1 MPKLTKHQ
9 LQKDQLRQRAIDLHN
24 QDIPQPR
31 IMQELQI
38 SKSTLRRWLREL
50 GIPPK
55 ESRYHTNTKLGEP
68 KVDPVEEVLAT
79 NLTGVL
85 SDSIRLEKTNERQA
99 EDLAILEHAAAQT
112 SPAEKYQSYIAAGA
126 VKLMRDSLK
135 LVKPAKNIRE
145 LDQLD
150 QIIRRSF
157 GLDARSGGGRGKISI
172 DVSILTN
179 SKAAL
184 NGGAVGTGVVPTH
197 TIDVKALRQN
207 KGKVIDV
214 DAEGDEVDDEVE
226 VEDDD
231 IEVEDEG

>member
-9 LQKDQLRQRAIDLHN
+9 LQKDQLRQRAIDMHN

-31 IMQELQI
+31 IIQELQI
-38 SKSTLRRWLREL
+38 SKSTLRRWLRDL
-50 GIPPK
+50 GVPPK
-55 ESRYHTNTKLGEP
+55 ESRYHTNTKMGEP

-79 NLTGVL
+79 NLLGVL
-85 SDSIRLEKTNERQA
+85 GDSIRLDKTNERQA

-184 NGGAVGTGVVPTH
+184 HEGAVGVGIVPTH
-197 TIDVKALRQN
+197 TIDVKTLRQ
-207 KGKVIDV
+207 KKKSKVIDV
-214 DAEGDEVDDEVE
+214 
-226 VEDDD
+226 
-231 IEVEDEG
+231 EDESNEE

>member
-50 GIPPK
+50 GVPPK

-184 NGGAVGTGVVPTH
+184 NGGAVGVGGVPTH

-214 DAEGDEVDDEVE
+214 E
-226 VEDDD
+226 VEDDEVD
-231 IEVEDEG
+231 GEVEIEVEDEG

>member
-9 LQKDQLRQRAIDLHN
+9 LQKDQLRQRAIDMHN

-31 IMQELQI
+31 IIQELQI
-38 SKSTLRRWLREL
+38 SKSTLRRWLRDL
-50 GIPPK
+50 GVPPK
-55 ESRYHTNTKLGEP
+55 ESRYHTNTKMGEP

-79 NLTGVL
+79 NLVGVL
-85 SDSIRLEKTNERQA
+85 GDSIRLSKTNERQA

-150 QIIRRSF
+150 
-157 GLDARSGGGRGKISI
+157 I

-184 NGGAVGTGVVPTH
+184 HEGAVGVGGVPTH
-197 TIDVKALRQN
+197 TIDVKTLRQ
-207 KGKVIDV
+207 KKKSEAID
-214 DAEGDEVDDEVE
+214 
-226 VEDDD
+226 
-231 IEVEDEG
+231 VEDESNEE